1 MQETTEI
8 QELNWDSFPMTLRPK
23 HIKVIMRLSQAK
35 LYEFLADAPFH
46 VAKAGRELYISK
58 AVFRNW
64 LEGRSDD
71 IFPENR
77 MN

>member
-1 MQETTEI
+1 
-8 QELNWDSFPMTLRPK
+8 MTLRAK
-23 HIKVIMRLSQAK
+23 HVKEIMKLSQAK
-35 LYEFLADAPFH
+35 LYEFLGDVPFH

-71 IFPENR
+71 NFPDDR

>member
-1 MQETTEI
+1 MQETTEN
-8 QELNWDSFPMTLRPK
+8 QELNWGSFPMTLRPK
-23 HIKVIMRLSQAK
+23 HVKEIMKLSQAK
-35 LYEFLADAPFH
+35 LYEFLGDAPFH

-71 IFPENR
+71 IFPEDLTN
-77 MN
+77 